1 MGAHDW
7 IGNLVQNGTID
18 PIQIP
23 ESVSSTLQPLAID
36 AVTFD
41 GQTYGMPYTMNNIVL
56 FRNTDLA
63 PEAPATMEDMVAA
76 GQKAVQSGD
85 AEEPLAWPVSDTGN
99 PYFINPLYT
108 SGGGYMFGQTDD
120 GSFDPSDLGVGTPG
134 SIEAYTKIGALGEK
148 GEGVL
153 KRSVNTDNAIALFTA
168 GKTPFLI
175 EGPWQ
180 LTTLDD
186 SKVNYEVSPVPG
198 FKGMDPASPFITVDA
213 AYVASGGANKTLAQE
228 FVTNYWSRADV
239 GATLFEATKNVPA
252 NVDTLSQIEGDNPAV
267 AAVAAAGAENGQ
279 IMPSIPRD
287 GGGLG
292 PAGQGRGSRDR
303 RRRPGVDH
311 QVGPEGHRVGH
322 QGVASV
328 LRGGP
333 RPAPEPVDPTRTRRG
348 ESRGTQHH
356 TPPGRKA
363 PRFGLGA
370 DGTSSP
376 WMLLIK
382 IGGLALVTAVAVW
395 AAVPLIDAENWLGL
409 AILVAVTVLA
419 FYVYLSPRA
428 VPMKYLLPGTLFLIA
443 FQIVP
448 VVYTVS
454 TAFTNFGDG
463 HRGTKEEAITAI
475 EGASV
480 KQVPDSEIYTLTL
493 ATDGDAATGDIVFL
507 LAEPASGDSFVGTAD
522 GLEPLEEGT
531 FEAATP
537 GGKITEADGYT
548 VLTVPQVNAR
558 QDEITMFSVPTEDGS
573 DQEPGALHGL
583 RGRAAAVVRRGV
595 RLHHRRD
602 DRQRVDRRR
611 RGRLVRQR
619 GRLAGSRRAGRST
632 SGSRTSPGCSP
643 TTPSASR
650 SCASWCGTSRSPS
663 APWSSRSRWACSWPS
678 RSTTR

>member
-1 MGAHDW
+1 MHTRVRTIKAAAGLLAAGLVLSACGGGGSDSEADSDSSDSPAASGGELLIWVGTGPGGDATTELGKAFGEENGVDVKVEVVPGDQLQTNFVTAAQAGNPPDVVMGAHDW

-85 AEEPLAWPVSDTGN
+85 AQEPLAWPVSDTGN

-279 IMPSIPRD
+279 IMPSIPQMAAVWD
-287 GGGLG
+287 PLG
-292 PAGQGRGSRDR
+292 
-303 RRRPGVDH
+303 
-311 QVGPEGHRVGH
+311 
-322 QGVASV
+322 
-328 LRGGP
+328 
-333 RPAPEPVDPTRTRRG
+333 
-348 ESRGTQHH
+348 
-356 TPPGRKA
+356 KA
-363 PRFGLGA
+363 EAAVIGGA
-370 DGTSSP
+370 DPEST
-376 WMLLIK
+376 IK
-382 IGGLALVTAVAVW
+382 SAQ
-395 AAVPLIDAENWLGL
+395 
-409 AILVAVTVLA
+409 
-419 FYVYLSPRA
+419 
-428 VPMKYLLPGTLFLIA
+428 K
-443 FQIVP
+443 
-448 VVYTVS
+448 
-454 TAFTNFGDG
+454 
-463 HRGTKEEAITAI
+463 AI
-475 EGASV
+475 E
-480 KQVPDSEIYTLTL
+480 
-493 ATDGDAATGDIVFL
+493 
-507 LAEPASGDSFVGTAD
+507 
-522 GLEPLEEGT
+522 
-531 FEAATP
+531 
-537 GGKITEADGYT
+537 
-548 VLTVPQVNAR
+548 
-558 QDEITMFSVPTEDGS
+558 
-573 DQEPGALHGL
+573 
-583 RGRAAAVVRRGV
+583 
-595 RLHHRRD
+595 
-602 DRQRVDRRR
+602 
-611 RGRLVRQR
+611 
-619 GRLAGSRRAGRST
+619 
-632 SGSRTSPGCSP
+632 
-643 TTPSASR
+643 SAIKE
-650 SCASWCGTSRSPS
+650 
-663 APWSSRSRWACSWPS
+663 
-678 RSTTR
+678 